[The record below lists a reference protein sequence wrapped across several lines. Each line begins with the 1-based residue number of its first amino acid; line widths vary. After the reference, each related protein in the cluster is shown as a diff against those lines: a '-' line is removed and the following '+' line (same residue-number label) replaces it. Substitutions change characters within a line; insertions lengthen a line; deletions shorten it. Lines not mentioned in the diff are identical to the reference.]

1 MTPCQKYRPPAL
13 RCQGLCQT
21 GLVGRGSDTGRRYG
35 GKSLDERR
43 ALRRT
48 QLLDAGL
55 ELFGT
60 QGYAQT
66 TIEQLCRTAR
76 LNPRYFYEQF
86 ASREDLLGAVYERHV
101 EAVAVRVLAAIEAA
115 PARPQAR
122 LEAGL
127 RAFLDGTLADPRA
140 ARINYFEVVGVSPEL
155 EARRRRALGAYA
167 EMIAGQIDLLARE
180 GQLAVRDQR
189 RAAVALVG
197 ATDGLLIDAVRRG
210 AQTEHEAIVATLLEL
225 FAPVLSMREPISR

>member
-1 MTPCQKYRPPAL
+1 M
-13 RCQGLCQT
+13 
-21 GLVGRGSDTGRRYG
+21 VGRDSGTGRRYG
-35 GKSLDERR
+35 GKTLEERR

-66 TIEQLCRTAR
+66 TIEQLCTAAR

-86 ASREDLLGAVYERHV
+86 TSREDLLGAVYERHV

-115 PARPQAR
+115 PERPEAR

-127 RAFLDGTLADPRA
+127 RAFLDGTLADARA
-140 ARINYFEVVGVSPEL
+140 ARINYFEVVGVSPDL
-155 EARRRRALGAYA
+155 EARRRHALGAYA
-167 EMIAGQIDLLARE
+167 DMISGQIDLLARD
-180 GQLAVRDQR
+180 GQLAVRDHR
-189 RAAVALVG
+189 NAAVALVG
-197 ATDGLLIDAVRRG
+197 ATDGLLIDAMRRG
-210 AQTEHEAIVATLLEL
+210 AEADREAIVATLLEL
-225 FAPVLSMREPISR
+225 FAPVLSPAGAISR